1 MQKAYKILRIYTL
14 LVWESFSFA
23 VQSLRANWL
32 RTLLSLF
39 GVTIGVFA
47 IITVFTVVDSLERS
61 IKESLNFLGKDVLY
75 IQKWPWVF
83 GPEYPW
89 WKYVNRPVNTYEEYD
104 FVARYAQ
111 NASAVA
117 LFAGRGGVVL
127 QSGSLSVE
135 EVTLRGVTYTYSAV
149 ANVELAEGRY
159 FLPHEIDN
167 GLNVAI
173 IGHEIART
181 LFPNRSA
188 VGKDIRLKGRKLRVI
203 GVMKREGANFLGA
216 PSSDKSCIV
225 PFLFFSK
232 LYKVGK
238 DGREPIIALK
248 GKESDV
254 GLMRLEAEARG
265 LMRRKR
271 ALRPT
276 EEDNFAINRPEFLTN
291 QLNAIFAVLNLA
303 GGVIGSFAMLVGAF
317 GIANIMF
324 VSVKERTSI
333 IGVQKSL
340 GAKNFFILNQF
351 LFEAVFLSLFGGMI
365 GLFLVWLISF
375 ASLGSLE
382 LELTLS
388 NILRGVVLS
397 AVVGVLS
404 GILPAWS
411 AARLDPVKA
420 IRTGE

>member
-1 MQKAYKILRIYTL
+1 MQKAYKIIRLYSL
-14 LVWESFSFA
+14 LFWESFSFA

-32 RTLLSLF
+32 RTTLSLF

-75 IQKWPWVF
+75 IQKWPWAF
-83 GPEYPW
+83 GPDYPW
-89 WKYVNRPVNTYEEYD
+89 WKYVNRPVNTYEEYE
-104 FVARYAQ
+104 FLARYAKQ
-111 NASAVA
+111 ASAVA
-117 LFAGRGGVVL
+117 LFTGRGGAVL
-127 QSGSLSVE
+127 QSGSLSIE
-135 EVTLRGVTYTYSAV
+135 DVTLRGVSYSYSEV
-149 ANVELAEGRY
+149 ANVDLAEGRY
-159 FLPHEIDN
+159 FLPHEMAN

-173 IGHEIART
+173 IGYEIAQT

-216 PSSDKSCIV
+216 PSSDKTCIM
-225 PFLFFSK
+225 PFFFFAK
-232 LYKVGK
+232 IYKVGK
-238 DGREPIIALK
+238 DGREPVIALK
-248 GKESDV
+248 GKEEDA
-254 GLMRLEAEARG
+254 GLVRLEAEARG

-291 QLNAIFAVLNLA
+291 QLNAIFGVLNVA

-324 VSVKERTSI
+324 VSVKERTPI

-351 LFEAVFLSLFGGMI
+351 LFEAIFLSIFGGLI
-365 GLFLVWLISF
+365 GLFLVWLVSF
-375 ASLGSLE
+375 VPLGSLE
-382 LELTLS
+382 LRLTAG
-388 NILRGVVLS
+388 NILRGVLIS
-397 AVVGVLS
+397 AVVGVVS
-404 GILPAWS
+404 GIIPAWT

-420 IRTGE
+420 IRAGG

>member
-1 MQKAYKILRIYTL
+1 MQKAYKTIRLYTL
-14 LVWESFSFA
+14 LIWESFSFA

-32 RTLLSLF
+32 RTILSLF

-61 IKESLNFLGKDVLY
+61 IKESLNFLGKDVIY
-75 IQKWPWVF
+75 IQKWPWAF
-83 GPEYPW
+83 GPDYPW
-89 WKYVNRPVNTYEEYD
+89 WKYVNRPVNTYEEYE
-104 FVARYAQ
+104 FLARYTK

-117 LFAGRGGVVL
+117 LFAGRGGAVL
-127 QSGSLSVE
+127 QSGSLSIE
-135 EVTLRGVTYTYSAV
+135 DVTLRGVSFSYSEV
-149 ANVELAEGRY
+149 SNVELEEGRY
-159 FLPHEIDN
+159 FLPHEMDN

-173 IGHEIART
+173 IGHEIAQT

-216 PSSDKSCIV
+216 PSSDRTCIM
-225 PFLFFSK
+225 PFFFFAK

-238 DGREPIIALK
+238 DGREPVIALK
-248 GKESDV
+248 GKEDDP
-254 GLMRLEAEARG
+254 GLVRLEAEARG

-291 QLNAIFAVLNLA
+291 QLNAIFGVLNLA

-324 VSVKERTSI
+324 VSVKERTPI

-351 LFEAVFLSLFGGMI
+351 LFESIFLSIFGGLI
-365 GLFLVWLISF
+365 GLFFVWLISF
-375 ASLGSLE
+375 ISLGSLE
-382 LELTLS
+382 LQLTLG
-388 NILRGVVLS
+388 NVLRGVLLS

-404 GILPAWS
+404 GIIPAWT

-420 IRTGE
+420 IRAGG